1 MNFNHTLIKARL
13 FKSMVLD
20 VELVYVTFIPSLT
33 LKEYVWNSV
42 NMDFCSK
49 LKNNVFLFDSEIFLI

>member
-1 MNFNHTLIKARL
+1 MNFNHTLIIARL